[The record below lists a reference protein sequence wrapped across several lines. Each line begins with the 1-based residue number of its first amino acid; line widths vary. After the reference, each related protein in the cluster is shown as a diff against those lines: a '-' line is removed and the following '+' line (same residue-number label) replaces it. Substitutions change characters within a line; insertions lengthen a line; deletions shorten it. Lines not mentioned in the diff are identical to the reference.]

1 MREQATRRFLFVF
14 ARMQML
20 HVKFCTGFG
29 AQAVKDVLRKC
40 KMLYTGFG
48 AQAVEDVAAF
58 DELEHEVGSLGPV
71 VEKVHKLNL
80 EQSKGS
86 GRAPE

>member
-1 MREQATRRFLFVF
+1 
-14 ARMQML
+14 
-20 HVKFCTGFG
+20 
-29 AQAVKDVLRKC
+29 
-40 KMLYTGFG
+40 MLYTGFG